1 MYRLI
6 CAFVVC
12 IQHKTHF
19 LMARLMWI
27 AYFVFRFAEYLSLQ
41 KDKYVYVR
49 CASLVC
55 ILAAAI
61 ISSIFFFFF
70 IERQEL
76 QKKVLSPYNWAAS
89 WQNPIEWSVCS
100 AKTETSLGIRPVWS
114 ASLQCTQW
122 VAEDPMFLHADSK
135 DWSDWVDA
143 KADLSLLGAHAILL
157 VLSWGS
163 SYILICSPILLPCV
177 EDFFPIKRSIIRS
190 TSTTST

>member
-12 IQHKTHF
+12 IRHKTHF

-61 ISSIFFFFF
+61 ISSIFFFYR
-70 IERQEL
+70 ETRDA
-76 QKKVLSPYNWAAS
+76 VLSPYNWAAS
-89 WQNPIEWSVCS
+89 WQNPTEWSVCS

-122 VAEDPMFLHADSK
+122 VTEDPVFLHADSK
-135 DWSDWVDA
+135 DWSDWADA
-143 KADLSLLGAHAILL
+143 QADLNLHWAHMPFCWFCHEAAHI
-157 VLSWGS
+157 
-163 SYILICSPILLPCV
+163 
-177 EDFFPIKRSIIRS
+177 F
-190 TSTTST
+190 